1 MVLMKQE
8 TLNTEKVHIF
18 FDESGSNNVKQ
29 RPTLMAGLLI
39 PESIYQAD
47 DFREINRK
55 LQNNEYM
62 PLHWAEYSGY
72 YPLRRDIMSVINIF
86 SKYSPLCKMNIINYD
101 ETSLRERR
109 SFYDD
114 INLSQRMI
122 YTKLPERI
130 LYGLLRNYGKDVNI
144 KANLFIENSSTY
156 TKLQLDRLLVE
167 QLNTQSMYRG
177 EQYKVIDCQLT
188 PKKQEIG
195 VEIVDLLMG
204 FVRTIIQN
212 KKGSLSKGELMRNEL
227 VINFLRNPIFYNFL
241 CNINY
246 YEWQSARELSNVKF
260 KEYVD
265 LFIASNYT
273 SLFENSLEPKSIAIE
288 MKQPIKK
295 RPRIRKTRLIRRR

>member
-1 MVLMKQE
+1 MKQE

-156 TKLQLDRLLVE
+156 TKLQLD
-167 QLNTQSMYRG
+167 
-177 EQYKVIDCQLT
+177 
-188 PKKQEIG
+188 
-195 VEIVDLLMG
+195 
-204 FVRTIIQN
+204 
-212 KKGSLSKGELMRNEL
+212 
-227 VINFLRNPIFYNFL
+227 
-241 CNINY
+241 
-246 YEWQSARELSNVKF
+246 
-260 KEYVD
+260 
-265 LFIASNYT
+265 
-273 SLFENSLEPKSIAIE
+273 
-288 MKQPIKK
+288 
-295 RPRIRKTRLIRRR
+295 